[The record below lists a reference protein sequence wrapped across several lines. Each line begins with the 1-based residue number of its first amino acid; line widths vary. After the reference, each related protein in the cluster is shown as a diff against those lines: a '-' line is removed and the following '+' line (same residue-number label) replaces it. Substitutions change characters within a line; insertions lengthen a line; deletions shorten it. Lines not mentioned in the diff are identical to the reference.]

1 MYSHI
6 KLHCMIARVEHAL
19 FLIADD
25 TRQRFIFYM
34 IFVSSGGVY
43 IHTAG
48 NIRQIWHSNT
58 FKLNIENKSSLFGL
72 HFQQLFVWPLGG
84 TAVNESTSFTTETSC
99 VQRLTPL
106 QPFLTLH

>member
-1 MYSHI
+1 MHHSWFTILLYPTKISFKMYSHI

-48 NIRQIWHSNT
+48 NIRQI
-58 FKLNIENKSSLFGL
+58 
-72 HFQQLFVWPLGG
+72 
-84 TAVNESTSFTTETSC
+84 
-99 VQRLTPL
+99 
-106 QPFLTLH
+106 